1 LLYRAETHPT
11 AVPHRA
17 DRNPAPVQPARAR
30 DRGSI
35 SLFLAIFA
43 VAALALLALLVDGGT
58 AINARERAA
67 DIAEQAARAAANQID
82 VADLRS
88 GNPQVMIGPGAC
100 VAADST
106 VAQYQAASH
115 LAASVHNCDAPV
127 GATSATVQVSV
138 QTRPLIP
145 LMFGNFTM
153 TASATAYPQC
163 GITQGGQC

>member
-1 LLYRAETHPT
+1 
-11 AVPHRA
+11 VPHRA
-17 DRNPAPVQPARAR
+17 RSHPAPAAR

-43 VAALALLALLVDGGT
+43 VAAFALLALLVDGGT
-58 AINARERAA
+58 AINAKERAA

-88 GNPQVMIGPGAC
+88 GDAQVMIGPGAC
-100 VAADST
+100 AAAAST

-115 LAASVHNCDAPV
+115 LAASVGSCDAPV
-127 GATSATVQVSV
+127 GATSATVRVSV
-138 QTRPLIP
+138 RTTPLIP
-145 LMFGNFTM
+145 LIFGNFTM
-153 TASATAYPQC
+153 TASATAYPAC